1 MYKNTR
7 VLLCCVLA
15 AFRSRG
21 HSVLL
26 QLRTGIAAAN
36 VEIEKTD
43 VAATTIHNTFE
54 FDGEYKSRL
63 DFSKLTSIKVA
74 ELMMLEVLLLDETV
88 DVLIVQK
95 VYKFDQIRSSAPA
108 R

>member
-1 MYKNTR
+1 MYLWCLVHKKK
-7 VLLCCVLA
+7 VKACA
-15 AFRSRG
+15 P
-21 HSVLL
+21 
-26 QLRTGIAAAN
+26 TGIAAAN

-43 VAATTIHNTFE
+43 VAATTIHNAFE

-63 DFSKLTSIKVA
+63 DFAKLTSIKVA

-95 VYKFDQIRSSAPA
+95 VYKLDQIRFSAPA